1 MLQPPTE
8 RHEVLERG
16 AARRGSFNSDQ
27 PRLKFSRMSGKY
39 LLATLGCKVNQYESQ
54 QLRDVLESFGLRPV
68 GDAEAADIAVVNTCA
83 VTHSASRKSRQ
94 LIRRIARG
102 GRTPVV
108 VVGCGAT
115 ANAEQLRSLSGVTA
129 VLGHD
134 VDACARLRSL
144 LAGWLGR
151 DDHNDD
157 HNRDGP
163 GAPCSASP
171 PAEEPSRRL
180 SVNGQDVWIRP
191 VDGQPGYDA
200 TKPRTADSPLE
211 VIGTSLPVVK
221 TAETLAARITEFAGR
236 QRAFLKVQDGCDA
249 HCTYC
254 IIPSLRPKLRWKP
267 IETAVAEARDLVR
280 AGHQE
285 IIVTGIFLG
294 AYGRDTALRKRW
306 GDRRSPLAV
315 LVESLAGVAGL
326 RRLRLSSLEPGDV
339 DESLLEVL
347 ARRENCVPHLHLP
360 LQSGSDGI
368 LRRMNRQYNRDD
380 FVKLVDRVQDMLD
393 RPAITTDVIVGFP
406 GETEADFQA
415 SVEIARYATFC
426 KIHAFPF
433 SPRDGTAAAR
443 WGADYVDPAVVRER
457 MGRLASVGEEM
468 SLEFRRRF
476 IGSTER
482 IIVEHSVGGQD
493 TDATGVAHG
502 RSDRYFAV
510 HWSTDG
516 HDLSA
521 GDLVNVRIDRVTP
534 TRTHGTL
541 LPFESES
548 RPGPMMRTA

>member
-1 MLQPPTE
+1 MT
-8 RHEVLERG
+8 
-16 AARRGSFNSDQ
+16 
-27 PRLKFSRMSGKY
+27 GKY
-39 LLATLGCKVNQYESQ
+39 LLTTLGCKVNQYESE
-54 QLRDVLESFGLRPV
+54 QLREVLESFGLRPAQP
-68 GDAEAADIAVVNTCA
+68 GDVADVAVVNTCA
-83 VTHSASRKSRQ
+83 VTAAASRKSRQ
-94 LIRRIARG
+94 AIRRVARG

-108 VVGCGAT
+108 LVGCGAT
-115 ANAEQLRSLSGVTA
+115 ADAERLRELAGVTA

-134 VDACARLRSL
+134 VNVCDELRNLLVDRLGGGSTVQPQPAQ
-144 LAGWLGR
+144 AGVGES
-151 DDHNDD
+151 H
-157 HNRDGP
+157 
-163 GAPCSASP
+163 
-171 PAEEPSRRL
+171 RRP
-180 SVNGQDVWIRP
+180 SVNGQDVWIKP
-191 VDGQPGYDA
+191 VDGQPGCDA
-200 TKPRTADSPLE
+200 PTPRTADSPLN

-221 TAETLAARITEFAGR
+221 TAETLAGHISEFAGR

-280 AGHQE
+280 AGHKE
-285 IIVTGIFLG
+285 IILTGIFLG

-306 GDRRSPLAV
+306 RNGRSPLAV

-347 ARRENCVPHLHLP
+347 AQRENCVPHLHLP
-360 LQSGSDGI
+360 LQSGSEDI
-368 LRRMNRQYNRDD
+368 LRRMNRQYSRDD
-380 FVKLVDRVQDMLD
+380 FVKLVDRVQDVLD

-406 GETEADFQA
+406 GETEEDFQA

-443 WGADYVDPAVVRER
+443 WGADYVDPAIVRER
-457 MGRLASVGEEM
+457 MKRLGAVGEEL
-468 SLEFRRRF
+468 SLEFRKRF
-476 IGSTER
+476 IGHTER
-482 IIVEHSVGGQD
+482 IIVEQSVGLGGQD
-493 TDATGVAHG
+493 TDATCVAHG

-510 HWSTDG
+510 HSTTERR
-516 HDLSA
+516 DLSA

-541 LPFESES
+541 LPCESES
-548 RPGPMMRTA
+548 RPGPTTRTG